1 MRLHGD
7 DRWIL
12 AVAILVLA
20 PLGVMLINL
29 VGTHWFPASD
39 QALEVLRIGDVGSRR
54 TPLVGVQS
62 RFGWDHPGPLLFWWS
77 APFRWVFGN
86 TGVLF
91 GIGLL
96 NGAAITGSVLV
107 ARRRGGL
114 PLVVA
119 FAVVFLTLLQG
130 LGIDLLVDPW
140 NPWVAV
146 VPFLLYL
153 LLAWSLA
160 ERDYALLPW
169 LVAVGTFLVQTHV
182 GYAPLVGGITVVA
195 IALAAFGHPPVAEA
209 STPSTLRRDLRRA
222 LVVGVVLWLP
232 ALIEQVTGSPGN
244 LGEIFDFFRNP
255 TEPTS
260 GWSTSLRIMANELR
274 LPGAWITGDDLG
286 RLGIGLSRSPFG
298 ALLLLGG
305 VAALGFFA
313 YRRGERGA
321 ARLAAIAL
329 AVSAL
334 GIVAGSRIVGLLGP
348 YLVRWWWVI
357 VALVWLSILWS
368 AWAFVAPT
376 RAARPVLAAAAVAIV
391 ALSLVGV
398 RDGASGDVPLA
409 RESAAVAALAP
420 DIERALDPDRTYLLN
435 WAETRTWSS
444 VAVGVYLALHDAGF
458 DVKVPPTLEHA
469 WGSGRTALDHEV
481 DEKVIVV
488 ADENRALGWE
498 PPAGAVEIA
507 HHDPLTQAQR
517 ARATQLDAELRAFLE
532 PDERAAI
539 ITVESRFTR
548 AKLRAL
554 GADPDSVDELA
565 ELNGPGQAFTVYL
578 APAPVADA

>member
-1 MRLHGD
+1 MVSPPQSARAADPDVATESPVRARRMRLHGD

-12 AVAILVLA
+12 AVALLVLA
-20 PLGVMLINL
+20 PLVVMLINL

-39 QALEVLRIGDVGSRR
+39 QALEVLRIGDVGGRR

-119 FAVVFLTLLQG
+119 FAVVFLALLQG

-195 IALAAFGHPPVAEA
+195 IALAAFGHIRGRGSVDTVDACDA
-209 STPSTLRRDLRRA
+209 TSARARRRGRSLAPGAHRTSDRRA
-222 LVVGVVLWLP
+222 RAIWARSSTSSGTRPSPRP
-232 ALIEQVTGSPGN
+232 AGRPACGSWRTSCACPVRGSPAT
-244 LGEIFDFFRNP
+244 ISDRV
-255 TEPTS
+255 
-260 GWSTSLRIMANELR
+260 
-274 LPGAWITGDDLG
+274 
-286 RLGIGLSRSPFG
+286 GIGLSRSPFG

-305 VAALGFFA
+305 VAVLGFFA
-313 YRRGERGA
+313 YRRGKHGA
-321 ARLAAIAL
+321 ARWPR
-329 AVSAL
+329 SHW
-334 GIVAGSRIVGLLGP
+334 P
-348 YLVRWWWVI
+348 
-357 VALVWLSILWS
+357 
-368 AWAFVAPT
+368 
-376 RAARPVLAAAAVAIV
+376 
-391 ALSLVGV
+391 
-398 RDGASGDVPLA
+398 
-409 RESAAVAALAP
+409 
-420 DIERALDPDRTYLLN
+420 
-435 WAETRTWSS
+435 
-444 VAVGVYLALHDAGF
+444 
-458 DVKVPPTLEHA
+458 
-469 WGSGRTALDHEV
+469 
-481 DEKVIVV
+481 
-488 ADENRALGWE
+488 
-498 PPAGAVEIA
+498 
-507 HHDPLTQAQR
+507 
-517 ARATQLDAELRAFLE
+517 
-532 PDERAAI
+532 
-539 ITVESRFTR
+539 
-548 AKLRAL
+548 
-554 GADPDSVDELA
+554 
-565 ELNGPGQAFTVYL
+565 
-578 APAPVADA
+578 

>member
-1 MRLHGD
+1 MVSPPQSARAADPDVATESPVRTRRMRLHGD

-12 AVAILVLA
+12 AVALLVLA

-39 QALEVLRIGDVGSRR
+39 QALEVLRIGDVGGRR

-119 FAVVFLTLLQG
+119 FAVVFLALLQG
-130 LGIDLLVDPW
+130 LGIDMLVDPW

-195 IALAAFGHPPVAEA
+195 IALAAFGHPRVAEA
-209 STPSTLRRDLRRA
+209 WTPSTLRRDLRRA

-232 ALIEQVTGSPGN
+232 ALIEQVTGS
-244 LGEIFDFFRNP
+244 
-255 TEPTS
+255 S
-260 GWSTSLRIMANELR
+260 GQSGRDLR
-274 LPGAWITGDDLG
+274 LLPE
-286 RLGIGLSRSPFG
+286 P
-298 ALLLLGG
+298 
-305 VAALGFFA
+305 
-313 YRRGERGA
+313 
-321 ARLAAIAL
+321 
-329 AVSAL
+329 
-334 GIVAGSRIVGLLGP
+334 
-348 YLVRWWWVI
+348 VRAHVR
-357 VALVWLSILWS
+357 VVYQPADHGQR
-368 AWAFVAPT
+368 VAP
-376 RAARPVLAAAAVAIV
+376 AR
-391 ALSLVGV
+391 
-398 RDGASGDVPLA
+398 
-409 RESAAVAALAP
+409 
-420 DIERALDPDRTYLLN
+420 
-435 WAETRTWSS
+435 
-444 VAVGVYLALHDAGF
+444 
-458 DVKVPPTLEHA
+458 
-469 WGSGRTALDHEV
+469 
-481 DEKVIVV
+481 
-488 ADENRALGWE
+488 
-498 PPAGAVEIA
+498 
-507 HHDPLTQAQR
+507 
-517 ARATQLDAELRAFLE
+517 
-532 PDERAAI
+532 
-539 ITVESRFTR
+539 
-548 AKLRAL
+548 
-554 GADPDSVDELA
+554 SVDHRRRSRPA
-565 ELNGPGQAFTVYL
+565 SASASPGRRSARCSFSAV
-578 APAPVADA
+578 